1 VTVRTCE
8 VFVAT
13 KENHTSSSAP
23 VPAHA
28 VEDCV
33 APTLLAVVVD
43 VHVDVPFTVTDVA
56 FEQSLFVGGLVF
68 AVDATQ
74 ELVNPPQ
81 LLCTYKVYD
90 VCCVKP
96 FAVADVVP
104 AATEPEDTRPVD
116 PLPPAPDDLSSQ
128 LYPLDGGEPGAVQER
143 FAVDDEVYDIVGNV
157 GPTQDCTVQININ
170 PVEGT
175 QPLRNLTV

>member
-1 VTVRTCE
+1 MVPGVTVITCE

-13 KENHTSSSAP
+13 NENHTSSSDP
-23 VPAHA
+23 PAVAEQA
-28 VEDCV
+28 VDDCV

-43 VHVDVPFTVTDVA
+43 VQVDEPFTVTDVA
-56 FEQSLFVGGLVF
+56 FEQSLLVGGLVL
-68 AVDATQ
+68 AVEATQ
-74 ELVNPPQ
+74 ELVIPPQ

-104 AATEPEDTRPVD
+104 AATEPDAAKPVA

-128 LYPLDGGEPGAVQER
+128 L
-143 FAVDDEVYDIVGNV
+143 
-157 GPTQDCTVQININ
+157 
-170 PVEGT
+170 
-175 QPLRNLTV
+175 

>member
-1 VTVRTCE
+1 MTVITCE

-13 KENHTSSSAP
+13 KENQTSSSAP

-28 VEDCV
+28 TEDCV
-33 APTLLAVVVD
+33 APILLAEVVEVQ
-43 VHVDVPFTVTDVA
+43 VEELFTVTDVA
-56 FEQSLFVGGLVF
+56 FEQSLFVGGLVL

-74 ELVNPPQ
+74 ELVKPPQ

-96 FAVADVVP
+96 FAVVDVVP
-104 AATEPEDTRPVD
+104 AATEPEDTRPVA

-157 GPTQDCTVQININ
+157 GPIQDCTVQININ

-175 QPLRNLTV
+175 HPLRNLTL

>member
-1 VTVRTCE
+1 MLPIVRLLTVVVSTLAPEVASIHDNDDNPKQEPLKTWNTTSDIDPGVTVITCD
-8 VFVAT
+8 VYVAT
-13 KENHTSSSAP
+13 KENQTSSSAP

-28 VEDCV
+28 TEDCV

-43 VHVDVPFTVTDVA
+43 VHIDAPFTVTDVA
-56 FEQSLFVGGLVF
+56 LEQSLFVGGLKL

-81 LLCTYKVYD
+81 LLCTYKVYE
-90 VCCVKP
+90 VCWVNP

-104 AATEPEDTRPVD
+104 VATEPEAASPVA

-128 LYPLDGGEPGAVQER
+128 L
-143 FAVDDEVYDIVGNV
+143 
-157 GPTQDCTVQININ
+157 
-170 PVEGT
+170 
-175 QPLRNLTV
+175 